1 MTRMRALAILLC
13 AFLVPSGAIAQLAYG
28 KGFVPATA
36 LFPSSGTSCTLQSSI
51 GDNMV
56 KNRTY
61 WWSCNVNSTT
71 TARFSF
77 VSPALGTT
85 YGQAAVAVRIMTTS
99 ASVKNLCAVF
109 SSHAYFSANALQ
121 VNQTG
126 SNWRNTTWVGGALGN
141 AQEIALDVSTSS
153 WLLMAA
159 PSWSAAGPSINDV
172 MNATPTPA
180 PSVNEIVV
188 REVIIGGCGNFCSGT
203 TPPSCCSASNCPT
216 ADYSG
221 TVRIY
226 GVHFY

>member
-1 MTRMRALAILLC
+1 MRFVVALVAVISY
-13 AFLVPSGAIAQLAYG
+13 ASVAVGQLAYG

-36 LFPSSGTSCTLQSSI
+36 LFPSSGTSCTLENSLND
-51 GDNMV
+51 GTV
-56 KNRTY
+56 KNKIY
-61 WWSCNVNSTT
+61 WWSCTVNNTT

-126 SNWRNTTWVGGALGN
+126 SNWRNTTWIGGVPGN
-141 AQEIALDVSTSS
+141 AQEVTITANTTP
-153 WLLMAA
+153 WLLMAV
-159 PSWSAAGPSINDV
+159 PSLSATGLSIKDV
-172 MNATPTPA
+172 MNATPNPA
-180 PSVNEIVV
+180 PSANEIVI
-188 REVIIGGCGNFCSGT
+188 REVIIGGCGNFCSGANV
-203 TPPSCCSASNCPT
+203 PSCCDAANCST
-216 ADYSG
+216 TDYSG